1 MLIKIP
7 ASFGDLVDRLT
18 ILRIK
23 ESRLEGEARDNV
35 VKELQ
40 ELQKSVKENGL
51 KLDESELLELQ
62 RINQML
68 WDIEDAIRAKEAQR
82 TFDADFVELA
92 RSVYKWNDKRAAL
105 KRSLSKRY
113 GSELIEEKRYT
124 SY

>member
-7 ASFGDLVDRLT
+7 ASFGELVDKLT

-68 WDIEDAIRAKEAQR
+68 WDIEDAIRAKEAQQ
-82 TFDADFVELA
+82 TFDADFIELA

-105 KRSLSKRY
+105 KRSFSKRY
-113 GSELIEEKRYT
+113 GSELIEEKRYPT
-124 SY
+124 Y